1 MDAANENLNLLNMT
15 EQEKIIP
22 AGENAETDNQPELMD
37 ESVQEAIKENEQ
49 EAVPEITDGEV
60 ITQTEKKKKVRTH
73 ASLAKIS
80 CHLYFLHFRL
90 FLE

>member
-60 ITQTEKKKKVRTH
+60 ITQTEKKKKLR
-73 ASLAKIS
+73 I
-80 CHLYFLHFRL
+80 CHLK
-90 FLE
+90 

>member
-37 ESVQEAIKENEQ
+37 ESVQDSGSDNR
-49 EAVPEITDGEV
+49 G
-60 ITQTEKKKKVRTH
+60 RM
-73 ASLAKIS
+73 
-80 CHLYFLHFRL
+80 
-90 FLE
+90 